1 MALEG
6 THSGHQHAG
15 RGSDT
20 GVAAL
25 DIQKLL
31 CAQIGTETGLS
42 DGIVG
47 QRKAQLGSQH
57 AVAAVGDVG
66 KGTAV
71 DDGGVVLEG
80 LDEVGVERIL
90 QQGGHGTGRADLPGG
105 DGLAVVGVGAYDLGK
120 TLLQIGNAGGKAE
133 NCHHLA
139 GNGNIKTVLAGGAVH
154 LAAQTV
160 HDKPQLPVV
169 HVHAALPGDAA
180 GVDVQRVALLDAV
193 VDHGSQ
199 QVVGCADGVQ
209 IAGKVQVDVLHG
221 HHLCVA
227 AAGSTALDAEHRAK
241 AGLTQAEHGLFAQ
254 SVHGIGQAHAGGGF
268 ALACRGGAD
277 GRDQDHLALLGC
289 LVDEAVVDLG
299 LVAAIGDHILIGKAQ
314 RGSDLG
320 DGLHFGFLCDLDIR
334 LHAQILPEMQKGQ
347 LCAPIAQGCP
357 DGRRNKTRFCL
368 HCGAPQRS
376 VSRQTRSSGSKI
388 SHLPVVCQ
396 AETVRKEKS
405 ACTAPAACIHPA
417 RCVILKC
424 IKR

>member
-1 MALEG
+1 MMA
-6 THSGHQHAG
+6 
-15 RGSDT
+15 
-20 GVAAL
+20 
-25 DIQKLL
+25 
-31 CAQIGTETGLS
+31 
-42 DGIVG
+42 
-47 QRKAQLGSQH
+47 
-57 AVAAVGDVG
+57 
-66 KGTAV
+66 
-71 DDGGVVLEG
+71 GVVLQRLNEVRVEG
-80 LDEVGVERIL
+80 IL
-90 QQGGHGTGRADLPGG
+90 QQRGHGTGGTDVACR
-105 DGLAVVGVGAYDLGK
+105 DGLARRRCSRTTMRRQA
-120 TLLQIGNAGGKAE
+120 LLQVGDAGGQAE
-133 NCHHLA
+133 DGHDLA
-139 GNGNIKTVLAGGAVH
+139 GNGDVKAVLTGGAVD
-154 LAAQTV
+154 LAAQAV
-160 HDKPQLPVV
+160 HDEAELAVV
-169 HVHAALPGDAA
+169 HIHAALPGDAA
-180 GVDVQRVALLDAV
+180 GIDVQGVALLDAV
-193 VDHGSQ
+193 VDHGGQ
-199 QVVGCADGVQ
+199 QVVGGADGVQ
-209 IAGKVQVDVLHG
+209 VTGEVEVDVLHG
-221 HHLCVA
+221 HHLGIA
-227 AAGSTALDAEHRAK
+227 AAGRAALDAEHGAK

-254 SVHGIGQAHAGGGF
+254 SVHGIGQAHAGGGL

-289 LVDEAVVDLG
+289 LVNEAVVDLG
-299 LVAAIGDHILIGKAQ
+299 LVSAIGDHILIGKAQ

-334 LHAQILPEMQKGQ
+334 LHAQILPEMQKRQ